1 MRIRLFLLSIF
12 VLFCMNSQAEDQDT
26 TIYKTVRHAI
36 ENPTD
41 KNTIDVYNHIL
52 KSRCFRENVSE
63 YPFGAI
69 KQSLQN
75 DEIAIEVLA
84 LPKSNDRIEY
94 VAFTVRNHYK
104 SPHIIHLF
112 EEEKLNRELEKGEAM
127 YTDTNMASLLLMPL
141 YIEMAGART
150 IFFTPAGKLHQFA
163 IEYCNVEE
171 GVMLAEKY
179 QFYRLTSAAVLTN
192 MKEVRKSYDSYALYG
207 GIDFDA
213 LPDFEEKFEG
223 EPSKCRLGYLRDS
236 YLAAVDIHRFL
247 AKEGFSGTLLANE
260 EATEFSFKHISKN
273 IQLFFIETHGVVH
286 PKTVD
291 AADAKYPN
299 ALMFAGASYVME
311 GGVIPEGYEDGL
323 LTTEEIANL
332 DLSNVDLAVVSACKS
347 ALGEVDWKGVNGLMR
362 SFKTAGVNSLV
373 MTTDDVVDYVSG
385 EVWKSFF
392 KNLLQG
398 KSKRESLLEAVKN
411 FRNNHDGFYASP
423 NYWTP
428 FILID
433 GLE

>member
-41 KNTIDVYNHIL
+41 KNTIDVYNHIV

-179 QFYRLTSAAVLTN
+179 QFYRLTSAVVLTN
-192 MKEVRKSYDSYALYG
+192 RKDKQKLYDSYVLYG
-207 GIDFDA
+207 GIDFGA
-213 LPDFEEKFEG
+213 LPEFEEEYEG
-223 EPSKCRLGYLRDS
+223 GPSRCQFGYLQDS
-236 YLAAVDIHRFL
+236 YRAAIDIHRL
-247 AKEGFSGTLLANE
+247 LTEQGLQVMLYAKK
-260 EATEFSFKHISKN
+260 EATEFSFKKLSGKDIPV
-273 IQLFFIETHGVVH
+273 FFIETHSNADHQKLETG
-286 PKTVD
+286 PD
-291 AADAKYPN
+291 A
-299 ALMFAGASYVME
+299 LLFAGSCYVLE
-311 GGVIPEGYEDGL
+311 GGVVPTGYEDGL
-323 LTTEEIANL
+323 LSFAEIVSM
-332 DLSNVDLAVVSACKS
+332 DLSNMDLAVISACKS

-362 SFKTAGVNSLV
+362 SFKTAGVNALV
-373 MTTDDVVDYVSG
+373 MTTDDVVDYVAG
-385 EVWKSFF
+385 EVWKAFF
-392 KNLLQG
+392 RNLLKG
-398 KSKRESLLEAVKN
+398 KGKRESLLEAVKQV
-411 FRNNHDGFYASP
+411 RTIRGGFYASP
-423 NYWTP
+423 KYWAA
-428 FILID
+428 FILLD
-433 GLE
+433 GLD